1 MSRQLLETHI
11 QKISAINDPALM
23 HSFTAA
29 WDAQEADVNNVL
41 LHIGQVSNHIYFAS
55 SGIARIYYNKHGK
68 EITEWIAMAPG
79 FFFSITSFF
88 HRTPSRLGIHLIA
101 PSKIYGIHHDILMNL
116 ASKHHSV
123 ETWFRNAMSGAL
135 ILSQERMD
143 SILFETAQQR
153 YERLLLEQPE
163 LIQKVPL
170 SYIASFL
177 GITQETLSRMR
188 AAVK

>member
-29 WDAQEADVNNVL
+29 WDAQEADANNVL

-88 HRTPSRLGIHLIA
+88 HRKPSRLGIHLIA
-101 PSKIYGIHHDILMNL
+101 PSKIYGIHHDTMMEL